1 MRLLPIALGLS
12 AGALFGCGQ
21 APSSTPDPG
30 AAEAAGVSK
39 YGHDLLAESREFRVF
54 SDLPLDGSE
63 LLRTCEET
71 YTRVSRWI
79 DDAEGARRPAVD
91 VFLVAEGHEI
101 ALLERKLSVT
111 SPVHPSFRAG
121 DAGGGYYER
130 VRCILLQVSP
140 HPAQDLP
147 LILSHEVCHVA
158 LRDAC
163 GDLPAAVEE
172 GLAELLPHW
181 ALHGPAEPD
190 PARVDYRDPEH
201 EATCAELLQRGEL
214 PGVAQLLQLG
224 GGFFGSHRT
233 RNQALAWSL
242 LQLLVTADDS
252 RLAGRLPR
260 YLRSVRSA
268 DDSWGAFR
276 ESFDVAAVEEAWRRR
291 ISTYAR
297 K

>member
-1 MRLLPIALGLS
+1 MRPLPIALGLS

-30 AAEAAGVSK
+30 ATEVVGVSK

-54 SDLPLDGSE
+54 SDLPLDGSD
-63 LLRTCEET
+63 LLRICEET
-71 YTRVSRWI
+71 YTRVSGWI
-79 DDAEGARRPAVD
+79 EDAEGPRRPAVD

-111 SPVHPSFRAG
+111 SPVHPSIR
-121 DAGGGYYER
+121 AGGGYYER
-130 VRCILLQVSP
+130 VRCILIQVSR
-140 HPAQDLP
+140 HPAHGLP

-181 ALHGPAEPD
+181 VLHGTAEPD

-201 EATCAELLQRGEL
+201 EATCAGLLQRDEL

-224 GGFFGSHRT
+224 GGFFQSHRT
-233 RNQALAWSL
+233 LTR
-242 LQLLVTADDS
+242 
-252 RLAGRLPR
+252 
-260 YLRSVRSA
+260 RSP
-268 DDSWGAFR
+268 GA
-276 ESFDVAAVEEAWRRR
+276 
-291 ISTYAR
+291 
-297 K
+297 

>member
-12 AGALFGCGQ
+12 TGALFGCGQ

-30 AAEAAGVSK
+30 ATEAVGVSK

-63 LLRTCEET
+63 LLRICEET
-71 YTRVSRWI
+71 YTRISRWI
-79 DDAEGARRPAVD
+79 EDAEGARRPAVD

-121 DAGGGYYER
+121 DGGGGYYER
-130 VRCILLQVSP
+130 VRCILLQVSR

-147 LILSHEVCHVA
+147 LLLSHEVCHVA
-158 LRDAC
+158 LRDAS
-163 GDLPAAVEE
+163 DDPPAAVEE

-181 ALHGPAEPD
+181 VLHGTEEPD
-190 PARVDYRDPEH
+190 PARVDYRDPEY
-201 EATCAELLQRGEL
+201 EATCAGLLQRDEL
-214 PGVAQLLQLG
+214 PGVAQLLQLE
-224 GGFFGSHRT
+224 GGFFQSHRM

-242 LQLLVTADDS
+242 MQLLVTANDPE
-252 RLAGRLPR
+252 LAGRLPR
-260 YLRSVRSA
+260 YLRSLRSA
-268 DDSWGAFR
+268 DNSWGAFR
-276 ESFDVAAVEEAWRRR
+276 ESFDVTAVEEAWRRR